1 MTLTETATL
10 LQTIAAMW
18 PTTQFRS
25 DEMTVRIWHRMLAD
39 LPGAIVA
46 AAVERMAST
55 LKFPPTI
62 ADIRGAVA
70 DATHD
75 ATGALSAGEAW
86 RKVIKAI
93 GSYGYNRP
101 NEAQEFLGPE
111 IWRAVEMIGGWVN
124 VCLSDDPETVR
135 SAQFERRYNAMIEQR
150 KEMLQ
155 IPQQVRDDMKRLI
168 GPLTERM
175 MIGDGQ
181 EVEHGSGIDNQGSRG

>member
-25 DEMTVRIWHRMLAD
+25 DEMTVRIWHKMLAD

-62 ADIRGAVA
+62 ADIRQAVA
-70 DATHD
+70 DAAHD
-75 ATGALSAGEAW
+75 ATGSLSAGEAW
-86 RKVIKAI
+86 RKVIRAV
-93 GSYGYNRP
+93 SDYGYYRP
-101 NEAQEFLGPE
+101 DEARAYLGE
-111 IWRAVEMIGGWVN
+111 DIWRAVEMIGGWCDICVGE
-124 VCLSDDPETVR
+124 DPESVR
-135 SAQFERRYNAMIEQR
+135 SAQFERRYSAMLQQR
-150 KEMLQ
+150 KELLQ

-168 GPLTERM
+168 GPLTDRM
-175 MIGDGQ
+175 LIED
-181 EVEHGSGIDNQGSRG
+181 